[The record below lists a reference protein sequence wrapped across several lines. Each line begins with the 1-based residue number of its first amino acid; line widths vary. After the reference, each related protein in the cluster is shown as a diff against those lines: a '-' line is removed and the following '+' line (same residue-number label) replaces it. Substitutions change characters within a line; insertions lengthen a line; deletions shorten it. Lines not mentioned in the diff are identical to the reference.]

1 MSYLKLFSICCWFC
15 DVYLKDIR
23 FLTSGSV
30 RDVIIDLI
38 YEVFKNP
45 DTSIDDIPSNDPN
58 IGFNYYYNDI
68 SQSLT

>member
-1 MSYLKLFSICCWFC
+1 ML
-15 DVYLKDIR
+15 
-23 FLTSGSV
+23 SV
-30 RDVIIDLI
+30 TKI

>member
-1 MSYLKLFSICCWFC
+1 MEVIEMLS
-15 DVYLKDIR
+15 
-23 FLTSGSV
+23 LTK
-30 RDVIIDLI
+30 I
-38 YEVFKNP
+38 YEVFKNL